1 MCPMRF
7 LPSISREGIVLPWYM
22 LMLYPAWLL
31 VAWLFLMGTGF
42 DSMDY
47 TPIPAEVLVPTVIT
61 IVLSALLLFTVLY
74 LVSYQ
79 EKKSKVLELKA
90 NALKNGTPVDEIS
103 LAKVESFNNIYVCA
117 LLIGA
122 SISAVV
128 AYLAMCSIVPNEL
141 TLGSVLDYI
150 LYSVISVIVAGVVLD
165 KFFVH
170 PIADGSFKKK
180 VLDPL
185 ADSIIE
191 QFQTDSAEV
200 SASGLTNDQIQAIA
214 NAIAGL
220 AKK

>member
-122 SISAVV
+122 AISAVV

>member
-1 MCPMRF
+1 MRF

-61 IVLSALLLFTVLY
+61 IVLSALVLFTVLY

-122 SISAVV
+122 AISAVV

-150 LYSVISVIVAGVVLD
+150 LYSVIGVIIAGVVLD
-165 KFFVH
+165 KVFVH

>member
-122 SISAVV
+122 AISAVV

-141 TLGSVLDYI
+141 TLASILDYV
-150 LYSVISVIVAGVVLD
+150 LYSVVCVIIAGVVLD

>member
-1 MCPMRF
+1 MRF

-122 SISAVV
+122 AISAVV

-150 LYSVISVIVAGVVLD
+150 LYSVICVIIAGVVLD
-165 KFFVH
+165 KVFVH

-191 QFQTDSAEV
+191 QFQNDSAEV

>member
-1 MCPMRF
+1 MRF

-122 SISAVV
+122 AISAVV

>member
-1 MCPMRF
+1 MRF

>member
-122 SISAVV
+122 AISAVV

-150 LYSVISVIVAGVVLD
+150 LYSVISVIIAGVVLD
-165 KFFVH
+165 RVFVH

-191 QFQTDSAEV
+191 QFQNDSAEV

>member
-61 IVLSALLLFTVLY
+61 IVLSALVLFTVLY

-122 SISAVV
+122 AISAVV

-141 TLGSVLDYI
+141 TLVSVLDYV
-150 LYSVISVIVAGVVLD
+150 LYSVIGVIIAGVVLD
-165 KFFVH
+165 KVFVH
-170 PIADGSFKKK
+170 PIADGSFKRR

-191 QFQTDSAEV
+191 RFQTDSAEV

>member
-1 MCPMRF
+1 MRF

-61 IVLSALLLFTVLY
+61 IVLSALVLFTVLY

-122 SISAVV
+122 AISAVV

-150 LYSVISVIVAGVVLD
+150 LYSVIGVIIAGVVLD
-165 KFFVH
+165 KVFVH

-191 QFQTDSAEV
+191 QFQNDSAEV